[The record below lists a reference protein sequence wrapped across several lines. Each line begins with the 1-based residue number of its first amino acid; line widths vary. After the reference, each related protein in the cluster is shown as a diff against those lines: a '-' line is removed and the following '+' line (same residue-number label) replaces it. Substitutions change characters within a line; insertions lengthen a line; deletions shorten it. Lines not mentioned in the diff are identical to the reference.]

1 MPGRAHVP
9 ERLDPELGAGA
20 RSYDAG
26 WEGLTLLE
34 LDVKNPSFFFFPPHC
49 LTVLFKVPSD
59 HGCKC

>member
-9 ERLDPELGAGA
+9 ERLDPELGIGA

-34 LDVKNPSFFFFPPHC
+34 LDVKNPSFFFLSPP
-49 LTVLFKVPSD
+49 LFN
-59 HGCKC
+59 CAF